1 MVSAKQSNGELS
13 ELVGQL
19 EAITADAR
27 EVFGGLDERQVNWKP
42 SAESWSVGQCFDH
55 LVKTNASFFAALERI
70 ARGERKE
77 SLLERWSPLSGF
89 FGRLLLRSL
98 EPGSGRKF
106 KAPTK
111 LRPESSDVDAGIVN
125 AFAEQQARL
134 TELMRATARLDLRK
148 TVVTSPVAS
157 FVTYNLLDAYRI
169 VVTHERRHFEQARR
183 VTEADGFPK
192 TVNRQP

>member
-1 MVSAKQSNGELS
+1 MVSAKQSGGELP

-19 EAITADAR
+19 EAVAADAR
-27 EVFGGLDERQVNWKP
+27 EVFGGLDARQVNWKP

-55 LVKTNASFFAALERI
+55 LVKTNASFFGALERI
-70 ARGERKE
+70 ARGEHKE
-77 SLLERWSPLSGF
+77 NLLERWSPLSGF

-106 KAPTK
+106 KAPPK
-111 LRPESSDVDAGIVN
+111 IRPASSDVDAGIID

-134 TELMRATARLDLRK
+134 TELMRATARLDLKK
-148 TVVTSPVAS
+148 TFVTSPVAS

-192 TVNRQP
+192 